1 MRGERWVEQ
10 NIRLDQKARVAEE
23 VVLAK
28 PAHGEQMLKATLA
41 PQTTTLKKNTPCG
54 HVRLYRPTWINALSA
69 KT

>member
-1 MRGERWVEQ
+1 MEQ

-41 PQTTTLKKNTPCG
+41 PQTTTLKKTH
-54 HVRLYRPTWINALSA
+54 HVAMLDYIDQLGSTL
-69 KT
+69 